1 MTDNTTDSP
10 KKRMDKKKGVM
21 GALAVLMLGWLIYD
35 NVPALLDRQPTPKPA
50 SLEDPLF
57 NEVTDT
63 APNIERITP
72 SLTPHAPPK
81 IEHRAVKEAVEV
93 LPSNRAPQTLTV
105 SLTLPPTTKRA
116 LMALESQYQSA
127 LLDAANQ
134 AKLREATSAKA
145 LQAALQPP
153 EVVLPPAVDV
163 EALTPREQ
171 VAQLQLKSLVKG
183 KLHASAWF
191 ELNGE
196 LFPVKAGAWIQDLK
210 VHRLTKNTV
219 VLLDKNGQ
227 EYVKYMSQVRPVQEV
242 SEENDDER

>member
-35 NVPALLDRQPTPKPA
+35 NVPALLDRQPNPKPA

-57 NEVTDT
+57 NDATDT
-63 APNIERITP
+63 APP
-72 SLTPHAPPK
+72 LMPHALPK

-163 EALTPREQ
+163 GALTPREQ

-183 KLHASAWF
+183 QLHASAWF

-196 LFPVKAGAWIQDLK
+196 LFPVKEGAWIQDLK

-227 EYVKYMSQVRPVQEV
+227 EYVKFMSQARPVQEV